1 MGITTI
7 LNNGVLGLTAQS
19 RALGSISS
27 NIANART
34 TGYKAT
40 ETQFD
45 DVWLQDRSSNV
56 GDTGAGVRAY
66 NRLDNRAGTISQT
79 GVTTNAS
86 ILGNGYF
93 VVQDIDFLNGTA
105 GTTTG
110 SKTPSDSN
118 IELTRAGD
126 FSADKDGF
134 LVNNAGKALMGFK
147 IDPNNLTKTIG
158 STSGLTPVSLKGLTD
173 YNEATTQASLAL
185 NLPAA
190 QAVAEAPTLAG
201 TTAASVN
208 LIDKT
213 GAAGTTTLRFMK
225 TGVAEDGS
233 TTWNVYNAGTV
244 GADGKAV
251 GSVEAGDPATW
262 QPMGSMTFDRSGVL
276 TGAASGS
283 KLSMSINP
291 GGNFGPVT
299 VDLGTY
305 GKPDDSVTSIA
316 DMDIGIRTS
325 QNGIAAGSYQGAELT
340 SDGYVAATFAGGR
353 QRFLYHVPDALV
365 ANPQDLESLSGTSFR
380 ATTESGGIQLAA
392 FGKPSGDGKTGNKTA
407 GASLSNAS
415 VEGSN
420 VNIENQFTTLIQAQR
435 TYSAASK
442 LVSTADEMT
451 QTTLTLKA

>member
-1 MGITTI
+1 MGMTTI

-27 NIANART
+27 NIANAAT

-45 DVWLQDRSSNV
+45 DVWLKDRSSNV
-56 GDTGAGVRAY
+56 GDPGAGVRAY

-105 GTTTG
+105 GTTTATG
-110 SKTPSDSN
+110 TPTDSN
-118 IELTRAGD
+118 VELTRAGD
-126 FSADKDGF
+126 FSMDKDGY
-134 LVNNAGKALMGFK
+134 LVNTAGKALMGFK
-147 IDPNNLTKTIG
+147 LDPNNP
-158 STSGLTPVSLKGLTD
+158 STTLGATSSLKPVSLSGLTD
-173 YNEATTQASLAL
+173 YHEATTQASLAM
-185 NLPAA
+185 NLPTA
-190 QAVAEAPTLAG
+190 QAVAATPTLAN
-201 TTAASVN
+201 TTGATLN
-208 LIDKT
+208 LIDKS
-213 GAAGTTTLRFMK
+213 GSAGSTMLRFMK

-233 TTWNVYNAGTV
+233 TTWKVYNAGTV
-244 GADGKAV
+244 GADGQAV
-251 GSVEAGDPATW
+251 GSVKASDPATW
-262 QPMGSMTFDRSGVL
+262 QPMGSLTFDRSGVL
-276 TGAASGS
+276 TGGANGS
-283 KLSMSINP
+283 KLSMGINP

-316 DMDIGIRTS
+316 DMDIGTRTS

-353 QRFLYHVPDALV
+353 QRYLYHVPDAIV
-365 ANPQDLESLSGTSFR
+365 ANPQDLENLSGTSFR
-380 ATTESGGIQLAA
+380 TTTESGAIKLAA
-392 FGKPSGDGKTGNKTA
+392 FGKPSGNGTSGNTTV
-407 GASLSNAS
+407 GASLNNNS